1 MTYSDFAS
9 NIVRKKSLK
18 ILGKKLK
25 RLTKMCFLNLRAMI
39 FWMMLFVAAVPT
51 AIFYSWVSRTSLEN
65 EISQVDE
72 SHLIIAKNLS
82 LALSRYSQ
90 DAIAVFDF
98 VVSHSRES
106 TSSYPK
112 LLPMFDIREVMLL
125 DADNQLILQVTGG
138 DEHTDVTLDPDI
150 IAELRLLTA
159 AKPGEIVVS
168 GLRQYDGA
176 PHFFIAQ
183 LLADGTVA
191 LAPWSTRYVIE
202 LQQSIAFGELGHSM
216 MVDHQGLVVAH
227 PNPEWQRVSK
237 DASGLSVVQAMLEG
251 RTGVMQFYSPPMDA
265 DMIAGYTYVPT
276 TGWGVMVPQ
285 PIRELEA
292 NVDAIKT
299 TAFYTSALVI
309 ALSAIVGLLFSK
321 HLTRSIVVLVGS
333 AKRVA
338 RGDFSAR
345 PEPLPRYTPYEI
357 TNLAHSFDEMT
368 DDIREMNGQLTQ
380 SLLAERTLSN
390 ERAHLLTEAERANAA
405 KSEFVATISHELRT
419 PLTSIKGSI
428 DLVQSGHLGA
438 LDSKAEKMLAV
449 GQKNV
454 ERLLSLV
461 GDILDFSGSDAGQ
474 LKLDRLRMSADQILS
489 DAEDI
494 NLPLILDRNVT
505 LVRSPT
511 TVPFDVFADQIQ
523 IQKVISNLI
532 SNAVKFSAKG
542 GVVEVSTG
550 IEGDFGVFRVKDSG
564 VGISEKF
571 WPTVFDR
578 FTQEDGSDTR
588 KVGGAGIGLAIAKS
602 IVESHG
608 GTIYFETEI
617 GVGTTFSFTVPLAYT
632 RFDKSRKRTAG

>member
-1 MTYSDFAS
+1 M
-9 NIVRKKSLK
+9 L
-18 ILGKKLK
+18 
-25 RLTKMCFLNLRAMI
+25 KMCFLNLRAMT
-39 FWMMLFVAAVPT
+39 FWMMLFVASAPT
-51 AIFYSWVSRTSLEN
+51 AIFYSWVSRTSLEH

-82 LALSRYSQ
+82 LALSRYSR

-98 VVSHSRES
+98 VVSHSNEGMA
-106 TSSYPK
+106 SYPK
-112 LLPMFDIREVMLL
+112 LLPMFDICEVLLL
-125 DADNQLILQVTGG
+125 DADNQLILTITGG
-138 DEHTDVTLDPDI
+138 DEHTDVTPDPSI

-168 GLRQYDGA
+168 GVRQYDGA

-183 LLADGTVA
+183 LLADGTIA

-216 MVDHQGLVVAH
+216 IVDHQGLVVAH
-227 PNPEWQRVSK
+227 PNLEWQRVSK
-237 DASGLSVVQAMLEG
+237 DASGLSVVQAMLDG

-292 NVDAIKT
+292 NVEAIKT
-299 TAFYTSALVI
+299 TALYISALVI
-309 ALSAIVGLLFSK
+309 TLSAIVGLLFSK
-321 HLTRSIVVLVGS
+321 HLTRSILVLVGS

-357 TNLAHSFDEMT
+357 TNLAHSFDDMT
-368 DDIREMNGQLTQ
+368 DDIRETHGQLTQ

-390 ERAHLLTEAERANAA
+390 ERAHLLVEAESANVA

-438 LDSKAEKMLAV
+438 LSSKAEKMLAL
-449 GQKNV
+449 GQKNLG
-454 ERLLSLV
+454 RLLSLV
-461 GDILDFSGSDAGQ
+461 DDILDFSSLDAGQ
-474 LKLDRLRMSADQILS
+474 FRPDRVRMSADQILS
-489 DAEDI
+489 DALDI
-494 NLPLILDRNVT
+494 NSLFILDSEVT
-505 LVRSPT
+505 LVHTPT
-511 TVPFDVFADQIQ
+511 TVPFDVLADQRQ
-523 IQKVISNLI
+523 VQQVMSNLI

-542 GVVEVSTG
+542 GVVEVSTE

-564 VGISEKF
+564 VGISEEF
-571 WPTVFDR
+571 WSKIFDR

-588 KVGGAGIGLAIAKS
+588 SIGGTGLGLAITKS
-602 IVESHG
+602 IVENHS
-608 GTIYFETEI
+608 GTIYFETEL
-617 GVGTTFSFTVPLAYT
+617 GVGTTFSFTLPLA
-632 RFDKSRKRTAG
+632 

>member
-9 NIVRKKSLK
+9 NILRKRSLK
-18 ILGKKLK
+18 ILGKKLRSLIDK
-25 RLTKMCFLNLRAMI
+25 SFLNLRAMT

-82 LALSRYSQ
+82 LALSRYSR

-98 VVSHSRES
+98 VVSHSDEHIV
-106 TSSYPK
+106 SYPK
-112 LLPMFDIREVMLL
+112 LLPMFDISEVLLL
-125 DADNQLILQVTGG
+125 DADNQLIFKITDG
-138 DEHTDVTLDPDI
+138 DENTDVTLDPNI

-159 AKPGEIVVS
+159 AEPGEIVVS

-183 LLADGTVA
+183 LLADGTIA
-191 LAPWSTRYVIE
+191 LAPWSPRYVIE

-216 MVDHQGLVVAH
+216 VVDHQGLVVAH

-237 DASGLSVVQAMLEG
+237 DASRLSVVQAMLDG
-251 RTGVMQFYSPPMDA
+251 STGVMQFYSPPMDA

-292 NVDAIKT
+292 NVEAIKT
-299 TAFYTSALVI
+299 TALYISALVI
-309 ALSAIVGLLFSK
+309 ALSAIAGLLFSK

-338 RGDFSAR
+338 RGDFTAR
-345 PEPLPRYTPYEI
+345 LESLPRYTPYEI
-357 TNLAHSFDEMT
+357 ANLAHSFDEMT
-368 DDIREMNGQLTQ
+368 DDIREMNGHLTE
-380 SLLAERTLSN
+380 SLLAERTLSD
-390 ERAHLLTEAERANAA
+390 ERAHLLAEAERANVA
-405 KSEFVATISHELRT
+405 KSDFVATVSHELRT

-438 LDSKAEKMLAV
+438 VSSKAARMLAV
-449 GQKNV
+449 AQKNV

-461 GDILDFSGSDAGQ
+461 NDILDNSSLDAGQ
-474 LKLDRLRMSADQILS
+474 LKPNRVRMSADQILS
-489 DAEDI
+489 DALDI
-494 NLPLILDRNVT
+494 NSPLILGRDAT
-505 LVRSPT
+505 LVQTPT
-511 TVPFDVFADQIQ
+511 TVPFDVLADQRQ
-523 IQKVISNLI
+523 VQQAMSNLI

-542 GVVEVSTG
+542 GVVEVSTE

-564 VGISEKF
+564 MGISEKF
-571 WPTVFDR
+571 WSTVFDR

-588 KVGGAGIGLAIAKS
+588 KFGGTGLGLAITKS
-602 IVESHG
+602 IVENHG
-608 GTIYFETEI
+608 GTIYFETEL
-617 GVGTTFSFTVPLAYT
+617 GVGTTFSFTVPLA
-632 RFDKSRKRTAG
+632 

>member
-1 MTYSDFAS
+1 
-9 NIVRKKSLK
+9 LK
-18 ILGKKLK
+18 ILGKKLRK
-25 RLTKMCFLNLRAMI
+25 LIEKSFLNLRAMI

-51 AIFYSWVSRTSLEN
+51 AIFYSWVSQTSFEN

-72 SHLIIAKNLS
+72 SHLIIANNLS
-82 LALSRYSQ
+82 LALSRYSR

-98 VVSHSRES
+98 VVSHSDEHIV
-106 TSSYPK
+106 SYPK
-112 LLPMFDIREVMLL
+112 LLPMFDISEVLLL
-125 DADNQLILQVTGG
+125 DADNQLIFKITDG
-138 DEHTDVTLDPDI
+138 DENTDVTLDPSI

-159 AKPGEIVVS
+159 AEPGEIVVS

-183 LLADGTVA
+183 LLADGTIA
-191 LAPWSTRYVIE
+191 LAPWSPRYVIE
-202 LQQSIAFGELGHSM
+202 LQQSITFGELGHSM
-216 MVDHQGLVVAH
+216 VVDHQGLVVAH

-237 DASGLSVVQAMLEG
+237 DASGLSVVQAMLDG

-292 NVDAIKT
+292 NVEAIKA
-299 TAFYTSALVI
+299 TALYISALVI
-309 ALSAIVGLLFSK
+309 TLSAIVGLLFSK

-345 PEPLPRYTPYEI
+345 LEPLPRYTPYEI

-368 DDIREMNGQLTQ
+368 DDIRETHGQLTQ
-380 SLLAERTLSN
+380 SLLAERILSD
-390 ERAHLLTEAERANAA
+390 ERAHLLAEAERANVA

-438 LDSKAEKMLAV
+438 LSSKAEKMLAV

-461 GDILDFSGSDAGQ
+461 NDILGYSSLDAGQ
-474 LKLDRLRMSADQILS
+474 LKPDRVRISADQILS
-489 DAEDI
+489 DALEI
-494 NLPLILDRNVT
+494 NSPLILGRDAT
-505 LVRSPT
+505 LVHTPT
-511 TVPFDVFADQIQ
+511 TVPFDVLADKRQVQ
-523 IQKVISNLI
+523 QVMSNLI
-532 SNAVKFSAKG
+532 SNAVKFSAQG
-542 GVVEVSTG
+542 GVVEVSTE

-571 WPTVFDR
+571 WSMVFDR

-588 KVGGAGIGLAIAKS
+588 NVGGTGLGLAIAKS
-602 IVESHG
+602 IVENHS
-608 GTIYFETEI
+608 GTIYFETEL
-617 GVGTTFSFTVPLAYT
+617 GVGTTFSFTVPLADT
-632 RFDKSRKRTAG
+632 RVDKSSKRAAS

>member
-1 MTYSDFAS
+1 MTYSDFAP
-9 NIVRKKSLK
+9 NITKKKSLK
-18 ILGKKLK
+18 TLRRKL
-25 RLTKMCFLNLRAMI
+25 RRMLKMCFLNLRAMT

-82 LALSRYSQ
+82 LALSRYSR

-98 VVSHSRES
+98 VVSHSDEHIV
-106 TSSYPK
+106 SYPK
-112 LLPMFDIREVMLL
+112 LLPMFDISEVLLL
-125 DADNQLILQVTGG
+125 DADNQLIFKITDG
-138 DEHTDVTLDPDI
+138 DENTDVTLDPNI

-159 AKPGEIVVS
+159 AEPGEIVVS

-183 LLADGTVA
+183 LLADGTIA
-191 LAPWSTRYVIE
+191 LAPWSPRYVIE

-216 MVDHQGLVVAH
+216 VVDHQGLVVAH

-237 DASGLSVVQAMLEG
+237 DASGLSVVQAMLDG
-251 RTGVMQFYSPPMDA
+251 STGVMQFYSPPMDA

-292 NVDAIKT
+292 NVEAIKT
-299 TAFYTSALVI
+299 TALYISALVI
-309 ALSAIVGLLFSK
+309 ALSAIAGLLFSK

-338 RGDFSAR
+338 RGDFTAR
-345 PEPLPRYTPYEI
+345 LESLPRYTPYEI
-357 TNLAHSFDEMT
+357 ANLAHSFDEMT
-368 DDIREMNGQLTQ
+368 DDIREMNGHLTE
-380 SLLAERTLSN
+380 SLLAERTLSD
-390 ERAHLLTEAERANAA
+390 ERAHLLAEAERANVA
-405 KSEFVATISHELRT
+405 KSDFVATVSHELRT

-438 LDSKAEKMLAV
+438 VSSKAARMLAV
-449 GQKNV
+449 AQKNV

-461 GDILDFSGSDAGQ
+461 NDILDNSSLDAGQ
-474 LKLDRLRMSADQILS
+474 LKPNRVRMSADQILS
-489 DAEDI
+489 DALDI
-494 NLPLILDRNVT
+494 NSPFILGRDAT
-505 LVRSPT
+505 LVHTPT
-511 TVPFDVFADQIQ
+511 TVPFDVLADQRQ
-523 IQKVISNLI
+523 VQQVMTNLI
-532 SNAVKFSAKG
+532 SNAVKFSPTG
-542 GVVEVSTG
+542 GVVEASAA

-571 WPTVFDR
+571 WSTVFDR

-588 KVGGAGIGLAIAKS
+588 KVGGTGLGLAITKS
-602 IVESHG
+602 IVENHC
-608 GTIYFETEI
+608 GTIYFETEL
-617 GVGTTFSFTVPLAYT
+617 GVGTTFSFTVPLA
-632 RFDKSRKRTAG
+632 

>member
-1 MTYSDFAS
+1 
-9 NIVRKKSLK
+9 LK
-18 ILGKKLK
+18 ILGKNLK
-25 RLTKMCFLNLRAMI
+25 RWMKTRFLNLRAMI

-82 LALSRYSQ
+82 LALSRYSR

-98 VVSHSRES
+98 VVSHSDEHIV
-106 TSSYPK
+106 SYPK
-112 LLPMFDIREVMLL
+112 LLPMFDISEVLLL
-125 DADNQLILQVTGG
+125 DADNQLIFKITDG
-138 DEHTDVTLDPDI
+138 DENTDVTLDPNI

-159 AKPGEIVVS
+159 AEPGEIVVS

-183 LLADGTVA
+183 LLADGTIA
-191 LAPWSTRYVIE
+191 LAPWSPRYVIE

-216 MVDHQGLVVAH
+216 VVDHQGLVVAH

-237 DASGLSVVQAMLEG
+237 DASRLSVVQAMLDG
-251 RTGVMQFYSPPMDA
+251 STGVMQFYSPPMDA

-292 NVDAIKT
+292 NVEAIKT
-299 TAFYTSALVI
+299 TALYISALVI
-309 ALSAIVGLLFSK
+309 ALSAIAGLLFSK

-338 RGDFSAR
+338 RGDFTAR
-345 PEPLPRYTPYEI
+345 LEPLPRYTPYEI

-368 DDIREMNGQLTQ
+368 DDIREMNGHLTE
-380 SLLAERTLSN
+380 SLLAERTLSD
-390 ERAHLLTEAERANAA
+390 ERAHLLAEAERANVA
-405 KSEFVATISHELRT
+405 KSDFVATVSHELRT

-438 LDSKAEKMLAV
+438 VSSKAARMLAV
-449 GQKNV
+449 AQKNV

-461 GDILDFSGSDAGQ
+461 NDILDNSSLDAGQ
-474 LKLDRLRMSADQILS
+474 LKPNRVRMSADQILS
-489 DAEDI
+489 DALDI
-494 NLPLILDRNVT
+494 NSPLILGRDAT
-505 LVRSPT
+505 LVQTPT
-511 TVPFDVFADQIQ
+511 TVPFDVLADQRQ
-523 IQKVISNLI
+523 VQQAMSNLI

-542 GVVEVSTG
+542 GVVEVSTE

-564 VGISEKF
+564 MGISEKF
-571 WPTVFDR
+571 WSTVFDR

-588 KVGGAGIGLAIAKS
+588 KFGGTGLGLAITKS
-602 IVESHG
+602 IVENHG
-608 GTIYFETEI
+608 GTIYFETEL
-617 GVGTTFSFTVPLAYT
+617 GVGTTFSFTVPLA
-632 RFDKSRKRTAG
+632 